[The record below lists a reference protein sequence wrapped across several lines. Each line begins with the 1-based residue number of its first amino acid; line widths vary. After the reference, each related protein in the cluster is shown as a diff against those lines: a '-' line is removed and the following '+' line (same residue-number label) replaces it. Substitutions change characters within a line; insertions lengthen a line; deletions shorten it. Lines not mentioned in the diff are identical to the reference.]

1 LQRSSSCTTTQRPS
15 RAKPPTPRRFHHHN
29 NRRRAYDA
37 QWHRQQRY
45 HVNRAPSSGY
55 VNYLTGDKSQVH
67 TSIPTYAATRVAQAY
82 PGIDLVYYGTD
93 RQLEYDFVVAPNA
106 DPGLVHLSF
115 DGAKPVLEPTG
126 ELRLMIAS
134 SKHGS
139 DIAENGDVA
148 FKVGAYDPTRELII
162 DPVISYGSY
171 FGGSGEDEINGSA
184 LNSNNQLYAAARPSL
199 LSCPAVRA
207 SSRA

>member
-1 LQRSSSCTTTQRPS
+1 
-15 RAKPPTPRRFHHHN
+15 
-29 NRRRAYDA
+29 
-37 QWHRQQRY
+37 
-45 HVNRAPSSGY
+45 
-55 VNYLTGDKSQVH
+55 
-67 TSIPTYAATRVAQAY
+67 
-82 PGIDLVYYGTD
+82 
-93 RQLEYDFVVAPNA
+93 
-106 DPGLVHLSF
+106 
-115 DGAKPVLEPTG
+115 
-126 ELRLMIAS
+126 MIAS

-139 DIAENGDVA
+139 DIVFRKPILYQEIDGVRQSVRGGFDIAENGDVA